1 MSITDNEPNVLVIYY
16 NENGDYAS
24 EHDDIKKQIIDKINP
39 FNQGTIIKNHDFI
52 FLCTQKSLSSTKDH
66 MQHVIGE
73 ELKKPGSQYTLFSKI
88 DATRPSNSS
97 AWRLSK
103 DSKFKNVRVRCWR
116 NINIK
121 KPLKIQEN
129 KLEEESYRCSK
140 NSFINEY
147 NSSKI
152 VNTNVVTP
160 TTQYL
165 QIPLSDIKIKRYQ
178 YKRITEQNENS
189 RKNGFGAII
198 VSLILEK
205 EGKEYKYIIC
215 NYNFKNNLKYN
226 IVNKIYNSQS
236 NVDNLYISA
245 ISQENIITKYIKKNE
260 YIPFSNIINKNKN
273 INLVNN
279 NVYFIQLSRYI
290 SSTDL
295 ILLIKNIKENLK
307 NNITRENIN
316 KLNLNVIKGSETNYD
331 YIVSKLIYYLSK
343 SNYNSNNYNKIED
356 LFNFWNKIQ

>member
-1 MSITDNEPNVLVIYY
+1 
-16 NENGDYAS
+16 
-24 EHDDIKKQIIDKINP
+24 
-39 FNQGTIIKNHDFI
+39 
-52 FLCTQKSLSSTKDH
+52 

-152 VNTNVVTP
+152 DNVST
-160 TTQYL
+160 
-165 QIPLSDIKIKRYQ
+165 SDVKIKRYQ

-205 EGKEYKYIIC
+205 EGKEHKYIIC
-215 NYNFKNNLKYN
+215 NYNFNYNLKYKLRYN

-260 YIPFSNIINKNKN
+260 YIHFSNIINKNIPLVNKN
-273 INLVNN
+273 ITLVNK
-279 NVYFIQLSRYI
+279 NVYFIKLSRYI
-290 SSTDL
+290 SLNDL
-295 ILLIKNIKENLK
+295 IFLIFSIKNNLK
-307 NNITRENIN
+307 NNITKENIN
-316 KLNLNVIKGSETNYD
+316 KLNLEIMKGLETNYD
-331 YIVSKLIYYLSK
+331 YIYYKLYYYSSILK
-343 SNYNSNNYNKIED
+343 NSNNIYNNLKNSSNIYNKIEN
-356 LFNFWNKIQ
+356 LFNFWSKIK